1 MPSLVITR
9 DTVSVRL
16 QSDRLEPIRYDP
28 AKEVFRNMLR
38 LVAYDVAN
46 ARRLRKVSEVCKDYG
61 LRIEYSVFECDLEE
75 QVFQTFWSRLLELID
90 PEEDRLISYRICAGC
105 VADIRSAGVV
115 ERPRKVLLYI
125 I

>member
-1 MPSLVITR
+1 MLNFSTCPDWGKYGIG
-9 DTVSVRL
+9 
-16 QSDRLEPIRYDP
+16 EPIRYDP

>member
-105 VADIRSAGVV
+105 VADIRSAGIV

>member
-1 MPSLVITR
+1 
-9 DTVSVRL
+9 
-16 QSDRLEPIRYDP
+16 
-28 AKEVFRNMLR
+28 MLR

-46 ARRLRKVSEVCKDYG
+46 ARRLRKVSEVYKDYG

>member
-1 MPSLVITR
+1 MLNFSTCPDLGEYGIG
-9 DTVSVRL
+9 
-16 QSDRLEPIRYDP
+16 EAIRYDP

-38 LVAYDVAN
+38 LVAYDVAD
-46 ARRLRKVSEVCKDYG
+46 ARSLRKVSAICKDYG

-75 QVFQTFWSRLLELID
+75 RVFQEFWERLLKQID
-90 PEEDRLISYRICAGC
+90 PKEDRLISYRICAGC

>member
-61 LRIEYSVFECDLEE
+61 LRIEYSVFECELEE